1 MNFHGLRRCIVD
13 QYGGG
18 PTIGSV
24 ATGRA
29 TLALR
34 GRRTLYNWPMRRAP
48 LVLLAALLL
57 GACARHAPVPDG
69 SAQTVPPPRPDGRLP
84 RQVHPTRY
92 ALELAVD
99 PAQPRF
105 SGRVRIDITIDEPTS
120 AIVLNARGL
129 TARGAA
135 LIAGGARVP
144 AATSTRLA
152 AGSKKD
158 PEELVLAFDRAIAPG
173 SAQIEIDYDGAFADG
188 LRGLYRV
195 QEGGRWYAFTQFEP
209 TDARRA
215 FPCFDEP
222 GWKTPFTVAIAV
234 PPDMVAVANMPEVRR
249 APDGARVRFQFAA
262 SPPLPTYLVA
272 LAVGAF
278 DTRDG
283 LAGKLPIRLI
293 ATSGKARL
301 GGGAL
306 AAARGQLIELERYFG
321 RPYPYAKLDLLAVPS
336 FGAGAMENAGLITFR
351 EERLLLDEQAA
362 LAARVGMNGIIAHEI
377 SHQWFGDLVT
387 MAWWNDLWLNE
398 AFASFMADEIVDA
411 WRPATGARL
420 QALAAKSA
428 VMADDALATARRI
441 RQPVRSTSDALEAFD
456 PVTYAKG
463 RAVLAMAE
471 AWLGPDAF
479 RAGLR
484 GYLQRHAW
492 GSATADDLYAALGEA
507 GGGRDVAGVIGSFT
521 DQIGVPIVDA
531 KIDCTGQ
538 APAVRLH
545 QQEYRTL
552 ERPADSAALWRI
564 PVCVVTGRQPAGP
577 LARQC
582 TVLTERDATMAL
594 DASAGCPKFVYANAG
609 ETGYYRVR
617 VGAAELAAIGAG
629 VTQLPERERFGVV
642 SNAWAAV
649 GSGQLPV
656 TAFLDLLLRLE
667 NDRSRLVWTEMLA
680 ALYAIERA
688 LITDADRPAFAR
700 FVRAL
705 CGPTARRLGWRSAET
720 QSDDE
725 RFLREEILVALG
737 DLGDDPGTLAEAG
750 RRARAWLAAPS
761 AEGMDLARI
770 AVPLAAKHGDAA
782 LFDRLLGVV
791 KQPPTPEIRVLAV
804 SALGSFDDR
813 AMIERTL
820 ALVLDGTI
828 KTQDLRYLFPSI
840 GLRPAARDVVHP
852 WIERHFDE
860 LARLFPSFIAWRLV
874 RVVPALCD
882 AGRVRAAETFLRP
895 RATKLEGLDI
905 NLRQSVEEGL
915 RCAAL
920 AGAARADATRWL
932 HRRL

>member
-1 MNFHGLRRCIVD
+1 
-13 QYGGG
+13 
-18 PTIGSV
+18 
-24 ATGRA
+24 
-29 TLALR
+29 
-34 GRRTLYNWPMRRAP
+34 MRRAP

-57 GACARHAPVPDG
+57 GACARHAPAPDG

-105 SGRVRIDITIDEPTS
+105 SGRVRIDITVDETTS

-135 LIAGGARVP
+135 LIAGDARVP

-188 LRGLYRV
+188 LHGLYRV

-222 GWKTPFTVAIAV
+222 GWKTPFTVAISV

-306 AAARGQLIELERYFG
+306 AAARGQLLELERYFG

-351 EERLLLDEQAA
+351 EERLLLDEHAA

-552 ERPADSAALWRI
+552 ERP
-564 PVCVVTGRQPAGP
+564 
-577 LARQC
+577 
-582 TVLTERDATMAL
+582 
-594 DASAGCPKFVYANAG
+594 
-609 ETGYYRVR
+609 
-617 VGAAELAAIGAG
+617 
-629 VTQLPERERFGVV
+629 PEQR
-642 SNAWAAV
+642 
-649 GSGQLPV
+649 
-656 TAFLDLLLRLE
+656 
-667 NDRSRLVWTEMLA
+667 
-680 ALYAIERA
+680 RA
-688 LITDADRPAFAR
+688 LAHSG
-700 FVRAL
+700 L
-705 CGPTARRLGWRSAET
+705 RR
-720 QSDDE
+720 
-725 RFLREEILVALG
+725 
-737 DLGDDPGTLAEAG
+737 
-750 RRARAWLAAPS
+750 
-761 AEGMDLARI
+761 
-770 AVPLAAKHGDAA
+770 H
-782 LFDRLLGVV
+782 
-791 KQPPTPEIRVLAV
+791 
-804 SALGSFDDR
+804 
-813 AMIERTL
+813 
-820 ALVLDGTI
+820 
-828 KTQDLRYLFPSI
+828 
-840 GLRPAARDVVHP
+840 RPAA
-852 WIERHFDE
+852 
-860 LARLFPSFIAWRLV
+860 
-874 RVVPALCD
+874 
-882 AGRVRAAETFLRP
+882 G
-895 RATKLEGLDI
+895 
-905 NLRQSVEEGL
+905 
-915 RCAAL
+915 
-920 AGAARADATRWL
+920 GAARAAVHRPDGQRRDDGPGRQRRLPQVRLRERRRDGLLPRARRRRRARR
-932 HRRL
+932 HRRGRHPVARARALRRRQQRLGGGGQRPASGHGVSRSAAAPRERPQPPGVDRDAGGAVRDRSRADHGR